1 MRQPLHDR
9 ALAVRAVGEP
19 VVAVDHARRVSGG
32 SAAAFFD
39 FEFAT
44 TGWTSLANVTGWSA
58 ISLPLGATSDG
69 LPIGVQVIAAPGR
82 EDLALRVAAELESS
96 GVCAAPV
103 AGEGIL

>member
-1 MRQPLHDR
+1 MGQPLHDR

-69 LPIGVQVIAAPGR
+69 LPIGVQVMAPDETILLQLAAQ
-82 EDLALRVAAELESS
+82 LERAKPWLHRRPSM
-96 GVCAAPV
+96 
-103 AGEGIL
+103 

>member
-58 ISLPLGATSDG
+58 ISLPPGATSDG
-69 LPIGVQVIAAPGR
+69 LPIGVHLVAPDETILLQLAAQ
-82 EDLALRVAAELESS
+82 LETAKRWLHRRPSM
-96 GVCAAPV
+96 
-103 AGEGIL
+103 

>member
-1 MRQPLHDR
+1 
-9 ALAVRAVGEP
+9 

-69 LPIGVQVIAAPGR
+69 LPIGV
-82 EDLALRVAAELESS
+82 
-96 GVCAAPV
+96 
-103 AGEGIL
+103 

>member
-44 TGWTSLANVTGWSA
+44 TGWTSLANVTGSSA
-58 ISLPLGATSDG
+58 ISLALGATSDG
-69 LPIGVQVIAAPGR
+69 LPIGVQVMAPDETILLQLAAQ
-82 EDLALRVAAELESS
+82 LETAKLWLHRRPSM
-96 GVCAAPV
+96 
-103 AGEGIL
+103 

>member
-44 TGWTSLANVTGWSA
+44 TGWTSLANVTGSSA
-58 ISLPLGATSDG
+58 ISLALGTTSDG
-69 LPIGVQVIAAPGR
+69 LPIGVQVMAPDETILLQLAAQ
-82 EDLALRVAAELESS
+82 LETAKPRLHRRPSM
-96 GVCAAPV
+96 
-103 AGEGIL
+103 